1 MVGFKEGT
9 DGGGGWKVVDLT
21 FKNGK
26 EKKIKEKEKGREEA
40 KNLPFK

>member
-1 MVGFKEGT
+1 VVGYKEGT

-26 EKKIKEKEKGREEA
+26 KGKEK
-40 KNLPFK
+40 